1 MLQSYLTVPEKHPEV
16 ARFINDRRGNIK
28 AISKNF
34 LATAKETDD
43 VGEIDNLL
51 SCLIESVFTGSVAE
65 ASLHT
70 LIDRLHQPE
79 SSIADFLLA
88 TSCLMMAINSTINA
102 EPDVLAKGRE
112 QILPWLHLQN
122 ITARIL
128 QTTGIVYERVVKHGG
143 RAFCQVDE
151 HGMIVYA
158 NPEMLRLVGRE
169 TIVNH
174 SLAAFFDEHDRQVIS
189 AALAPGATTAPKVVG
204 LNLTS
209 VDGVRIP
216 VGIELAPITIFG
228 HYQGG
233 YASMVDISG
242 PMATMTQV
250 MEQTPLGILRIN
262 TRNEIT
268 YANPRAREMS
278 GAAGELKG
286 HAIEELFPDK
296 ENLAKLEKEVQKR
309 FKSGKSSE
317 YPIEI
322 TRLDNGQRLPVMI
335 AATPE
340 RDAKGTII
348 GSLAII
354 RSLDLERAAERINYH
369 IATCLDTQEL
379 LQKFTEEIGKV
390 CPFDRVSISVYSK
403 KLHHVRSI
411 FSAPKTTQRYRWWLL
426 PPGVRQWIQNR
437 DSDEILDLETFISRP
452 EWQELQENSEV
463 QALLQAKLFSIIRC
477 PVLDIEDQQGSRLV
491 ASITFYRRGK
501 NAFTEGDK
509 TRLKSL
515 PLVKTI
521 LATLHLEQKRK
532 LSFRFNLIKK
542 IFASCD
548 DMKAVADLITSELV
562 EFYGWNNVSIF
573 RIDERDQVFRF
584 YLLSQKAKDDDPN
597 YLLPPE
603 YKQRFDQGVLSY
615 VYETGQAI
623 FTGNVHGDENVK
635 GHYLEGYKRES
646 NSELCVP
653 IMADGKAF
661 WLMNIED
668 PQENAFSSDEV
679 EELQVVLGE
688 IGVILERAFQHHF
701 LQEIL
706 EHTSDAIIV
715 TDNAWK
721 TRGANPAVGKLLGYS
736 NAEMKSISLEKLFVK
751 QGDWQWLIKGGQIP
765 GQEIQLSHK
774 NGTVLGAFLSTFEL
788 PQEVGGGTVLIAR
801 DLSLI
806 KRLEE
811 LDFLGKLYYELAIQ
825 TKTPLS
831 LLFSWIKRLQGEVS
845 PADRQDTLAKALK
858 QLRKLTLT
866 YDRLVLYDKIGGFVP
881 FQPLLIDISEILELL
896 PGEFPE
902 SEWQKVVVNVEQEI
916 PLLRADIFQLT
927 FCIETIISYLLRT
940 ACEDGQVTINVSH
953 HDGRIIVKL
962 VGILPEL
969 PEAAVDIGTQASAHL
984 TETISD
990 MALGD
995 NVIRAF
1001 VKNHQGAIY
1010 SRENKGD
1017 VSEYTIELKA
1027 AEERSLL

>member
-1 MLQSYLTVPEKHPEV
+1 MQSYLTVPEKNPEV
-16 ARFINDRRGNIK
+16 ARFINDRRVNINT
-28 AISKNF
+28 ISKNF
-34 LATAKETDD
+34 LATAKVIENI
-43 VGEIDNLL
+43 GEIDNLL
-51 SCLIESVFTGSVAE
+51 SCLIESLFTGSVSEGSINA
-65 ASLHT
+65 LV
-70 LIDRLHQPE
+70 DRLHQPE
-79 SSIADFLLA
+79 VSIADFLFES
-88 TSCLMMAINSTINA
+88 SCLMMAINSAINS
-102 EPDVLAKGRE
+102 EPHVLADSRE
-112 QILPWLHLQN
+112 QILPWLHLQYL
-122 ITARIL
+122 TGRIL
-128 QTTGIVYERVVKHGG
+128 QMTGIVYERVVKHGG

-151 HGMIVYA
+151 HGVIVYA
-158 NPEMLRLVGRE
+158 NPEMLHLVGRE
-169 TIVNH
+169 TIVNQ
-174 SLAAFFDEHDRQVIS
+174 SLAALFDEQDRHVIN
-189 AALAPGATTAPKVVG
+189 AALVPGATTTPKLLG
-204 LNLTS
+204 LNLMP
-209 VDGVRIP
+209 VNGIRIP
-216 VGIELAPITIFG
+216 VGIELAPIMIFG

-233 YASMVDISG
+233 YASMIDISG

-268 YANPRAREMS
+268 YANPRAREMA
-278 GAAGELKG
+278 GVAGELQG
-286 HAIEELFPDK
+286 HVIEELFPDS
-296 ENLAKLEKEVQKR
+296 ENLAKLNKEVQKR
-309 FKSGKSSE
+309 FQNGKSSE

-322 TRLDNGQRLPVMI
+322 TRIDNGQRLPVMI

-340 RDAKGTII
+340 RDAKGAII

-390 CPFDRVSISVYSK
+390 CPFDKVSISVYSK

-411 FSAPKTTQRYRWWLL
+411 FSSPKSTQRFRWWLL
-426 PPGVRQWIQNR
+426 HPGVRQWIQNR
-437 DSDEILDLETFISRP
+437 DSDDILDLETFISQP
-452 EWQELQENSEV
+452 EWKELQGNSEV
-463 QALLQAKLFSIIRC
+463 QALLQAQLFSIIRC
-477 PVLDIEDQQGSRLV
+477 PISDIEDHQGSRLV

-501 NAFTEGDK
+501 NAFNEVDK

-573 RIDERDQVFRF
+573 RIDERDSVFRF
-584 YLLSQKAKDDDPN
+584 HLLSQKAKDDDPD

-603 YKQRFDQGVLSY
+603 YKQRFDQGVLSH
-615 VYETGQAI
+615 VYATGQAI
-623 FTGNVHGDENVK
+623 FTGDVDGDENVK

-668 PQENAFSSDEV
+668 PQENAFSSDEE

-736 NAEMKSISLEKLFVK
+736 SAEMESISLEKLFVN
-751 QGDWQWLIKGGQIP
+751 QGDWQWLTKGGQIP

-774 NGTVLGAFLSTFEL
+774 NGTVLGAYLSTFEL
-788 PQEVGGGTVLIAR
+788 PQEVGGGTVMIAR

-811 LDFLGKLYYELAIQ
+811 LDYLGKLYYELAIQ

-831 LLFSWIKRLQGEVS
+831 LLFSWIKRLQGDVS

-866 YDRLVLYDKIGGFVP
+866 YDRLVLYDKKGGSVP
-881 FQPLLIDISEILELL
+881 FQPLLVDMSEILELL
-896 PGEFPE
+896 PEEFPE
-902 SEWQKVVVNVEQEI
+902 SEWQKVEVKVEQEL

-927 FCIETIISYLLRT
+927 FCIETIISYLLRA
-940 ACEDGQVTINVSH
+940 ACEEGQVTINVSS
-953 HDGRIIVKL
+953 HDGRIIVKM
-962 VGILPEL
+962 VGIVPQL
-969 PEAAVDIGTQASAHL
+969 PEAAIDIGTHASAHL

-995 NVIRAF
+995 DVIRAF

-1010 SRENKGD
+1010 SRARQGD
-1017 VSEYTIELKA
+1017 VCEYTIELKA

>member
-1 MLQSYLTVPEKHPEV
+1 MQSYLTVPEKHPKV
-16 ARFINDRRGNIK
+16 AKFIDNRREHIN
-28 AISKNF
+28 ALSKNF
-34 LATAKETDD
+34 LGAAGGVDD
-43 VGEIDNLL
+43 VGEIDHLL
-51 SCLIESVFTGSVAE
+51 SCLIESVFTGSL
-65 ASLHT
+65 SQPSFNT
-70 LIDRLHQPE
+70 LVDRLHQPE
-79 SSIADFLLA
+79 ASIADFLFA

-102 EPDVLAKGRE
+102 EPDVLADSRE
-112 QILPWLHLQN
+112 QILPWLHLQY
-122 ITARIL
+122 ITGRTL
-128 QTTGIVYERVVKHGG
+128 QMTGIVYERVVKHGG

-151 HGMIVYA
+151 HGVIVYA
-158 NPEMLRLVGRE
+158 NREMLRLVGCE
-169 TIVNH
+169 TIVNQ
-174 SLAAFFDEHDRQVIS
+174 SLAALFDEQDRQAIN
-189 AALAPGATTAPKVVG
+189 AALAPGGTTTPKVLE
-204 LNLTS
+204 LNLTPS
-209 VDGVRIP
+209 NGGRIP
-216 VGIELAPITIFG
+216 VGIELAAIMVSG

-233 YASMVDISG
+233 YASMLDISG
-242 PMATMTQV
+242 PMETVTQV

-278 GAAGELKG
+278 GIAGDLKG
-286 HAIEELFPDK
+286 HAVEELFPDK
-296 ENLAKLEKEVQKR
+296 ENLAKLKKEVQRR

-322 TRLDNGQRLPVMI
+322 TRIDNGQRLPVMI

-340 RDAKGTII
+340 RDAEGTIT

-354 RSLDLERAAERINYH
+354 RSLDLERAAERINFH
-369 IATCLDTQEL
+369 IATCLDTQDL

-411 FSAPKTTQRYRWWLL
+411 FSSPKIKQRYRWWLL
-426 PPGVRQWIQNR
+426 HPEVRKWIQNR
-437 DSDEILDLETFISRP
+437 DGDDILDLETFLSCP
-452 EWQELQENSEV
+452 DWQELKENSEI
-463 QALLQAKLFSIIRC
+463 QALLQAELCSIIRC
-477 PVLDIEDQQGSRLV
+477 PISDREEEHGSRLV

-501 NAFTEGDK
+501 NAFTEADK

-573 RIDERDQVFRF
+573 RIDERDSIFRF
-584 YLLSQKAKDDDPN
+584 HLLSQKAKDDDPN

-603 YKQRFDQGVLSY
+603 YKQRLDQGVLSY
-615 VYETGQAI
+615 VYATGKAI
-623 FTGNVHGDENVK
+623 FTGNVIGDDNVK
-635 GHYLEGYKRES
+635 ELYLEGYKRKN

-653 IMADGKAF
+653 IMADGNAF

-736 NAEMKSISLEKLFVK
+736 STEMESLPLEKLFVN
-751 QGDWQWLIKGGQIP
+751 QGDWQWLTKGGQIP

-774 NGTVLGAFLSTFEL
+774 NGAVLGAYLSTFEL

-811 LDFLGKLYYELAIQ
+811 LDYLGKLYYELAIQ

-831 LLFSWIKRLQGEVS
+831 LLFSWIKRLQGQVS

-866 YDRLVLYDKIGGFVP
+866 YDRLVLYDKKGGFVP
-881 FQPLLIDISEILELL
+881 FQPLLVDISEILELL
-896 PGEFPE
+896 PEQFPD
-902 SEWQKVVVNVEQEI
+902 SDWQKVVVNVEQDL

-940 ACEDGQVTINVSH
+940 ACEDGQVIINVSRQ
-953 HDGRIIVKL
+953 DDRIIVKL
-962 VGILPEL
+962 VGNVPEL
-969 PEAAVDIGTQASAHL
+969 PEAAIDIGTQASAHL

-995 NVIRAF
+995 DVIRAF
-1001 VKNHQGAIY
+1001 VKNHQGATY
-1010 SRENKGD
+1010 NRENKGD
-1017 VSEYTIELKA
+1017 VCEYTIELKG